1 MKLNL
6 LYILEVLVLLLAT
19 TALCQDDDE
28 LNYQIMHK
36 LNSQKEFIKRGDIK
50 LKSSKSQTGKY
61 TGLESKDS
69 SIDAKINKNDLYVI
83 EIRDSNGNVLS
94 SSYTRACFLFDSEF
108 KDEIILHVD
117 SEALSII
124 IIKNKMIN
132 NNVLFVDYFTEKSTC
147 PEELKGTIPAGS
159 AFKTSVSVLKSE
171 QGQRP
176 RLTSLKYFK
185 REQAKK
191 QMSEKGFF
199 AKYWM
204 YILPVVLIFL
214 FTGA

>member
-19 TALCQDDDE
+19 TALCQDEDE

-117 SEALSII
+117 SED
-124 IIKNKMIN
+124 
-132 NNVLFVDYFTEKSTC
+132 NVLFVDYFTEKSTC